1 MDPLSLSFGVGFTAA
16 GLALLTTELGLSDL
30 HPRSWWPIPV
40 LFLGGWLLLAALSRT
55 RERDD
60 RSLRD
65 DAEASVDGEGVAADE
80 AHHHS
85 FDDDAADDAD
95 ETEPLGGAGETEPV
109 VGADETESLG
119 GAEGTEPIGGADEP
133 PHRPTA

>member
-1 MDPLSLSFGVGFTAA
+1 MERHRMDPLSLSFGVGFAAA

-55 RERDD
+55 RQHDD
-60 RSLRD
+60 RSLLD
-65 DAEASVDGEGVAADE
+65 DPAARVAGEGDAAGE
-80 AHHHS
+80 LRHYS
-85 FDDDAADDAD
+85 FDDDPAGADD
-95 ETEPLGGAGETEPV
+95 ETEPLGGADETEP
-109 VGADETESLG
+109 L
-119 GAEGTEPIGGADEP
+119 GGADEP